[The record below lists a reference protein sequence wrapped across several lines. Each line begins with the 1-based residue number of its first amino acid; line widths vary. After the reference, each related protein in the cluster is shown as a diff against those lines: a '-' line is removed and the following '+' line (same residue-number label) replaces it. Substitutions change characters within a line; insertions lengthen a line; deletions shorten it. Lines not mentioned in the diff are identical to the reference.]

1 MLLTQQDA
9 KALREQ
15 IQISGLQEFE
25 TEIVEQS
32 RAMCSLVGIEEVE
45 PAEVGIT
52 KFGGSPDVPASFAQ
66 TEIKTSSGGMMQLDD
81 CVFIF
86 QINFEEL
93 QPFAQGLDLPDKGLL
108 SLFTD
113 QEAQEGYTFYF
124 TEQNLI
130 RHPMPHHDCFS
141 EMKAWTVGI
150 ERGIDVPS
158 FGTLL
163 RDKIEDAGLEEA
175 YDNFENEHG
184 HAADGFAQLLGLQSE
199 MEWDTRQLAVD
210 ECKGELGDWRV
221 LWKIFSNHNSGVEI
235 GDLHSLYGMI
245 RNTDL
250 LEGKFDEVF
259 SAFV

>member
-93 QPFAQGLDLPDKGLL
+93 QPFAQGLDLNGPYYDEFVCGFSFCFKSL
-108 SLFTD
+108 SSAALCLF
-113 QEAQEGYTFYF
+113 A
-124 TEQNLI
+124 LVC
-130 RHPMPHHDCFS
+130 CFCHF
-141 EMKAWTVGI
+141 V
-150 ERGIDVPS
+150 V
-158 FGTLL
+158 FGRL
-163 RDKIEDAGLEEA
+163 GC
-175 YDNFENEHG
+175 
-184 HAADGFAQLLGLQSE
+184 AA
-199 MEWDTRQLAVD
+199 R
-210 ECKGELGDWRV
+210 R
-221 LWKIFSNHNSGVEI
+221 
-235 GDLHSLYGMI
+235 
-245 RNTDL
+245 
-250 LEGKFDEVF
+250 
-259 SAFV
+259 